1 MNNFILLNNPK
12 NNKFH
17 QSSINQNEND
27 SVAPFNPKFVLLFI
41 IAFYFHLNNYNEI
54 F

>member
-17 QSSINQNEND
+17 QSSIEQYEND
-27 SVAPFNPKFVLLFI
+27 SVVPFNPKFVLLFI
-41 IAFYFHLNNYNEI
+41 LILILFANLDNL
-54 F
+54 

>member
-12 NNKFH
+12 NIKFH
-17 QSSINQNEND
+17 QSLIDQNEND
-27 SVAPFNPKFVLLFI
+27 SAVPFNPKFVLLFI
-41 IAFYFHLNNYNEI
+41 IALYFHLNNLNET